1 MNLMLNITTLSLSSC
16 LFFYG
21 LSDEGKCRSI
31 NILICI
37 LLITLCFLATF
48 IISGVW
54 FYYTNG
60 LSLAEFSF
68 FGFAS
73 LFFNFEKLGL
83 YQQVTLLM
91 PFAFIALSFVII
103 FVAPLFKSQNHTI
116 YGDAHF
122 ASKKE
127 IKKMGFL
134 NGKGNIIVGS
144 YKGRLL
150 RYSLSNHMMVFAP
163 SRSGKGV
170 SLVIPNALEWQ
181 GSMLC
186 TDNKYEI
193 FEYTS
198 GFRKAKG
205 NEVYRFS
212 PASKEFKSH
221 RINPLDYIDK
231 ANPSKRVSDIQ
242 LILDILITGAEGENK
257 MWAEEAR
264 SLSTGL
270 LLWLMKSNRPFNLS
284 ELSAICKGQDLEEFL
299 SLVLEDSIIADNLI
313 SIDHAAYIAIQNFL
327 QKSSKEQSGVRSTL
341 ASMLRPWEDPF
352 ICAATSHSDFD
363 FRDMRKRPITVYLS
377 FGTSQISR
385 LAPVINLIVQLFL
398 NVMLDSIPGHDEPH
412 KVLCLLDEIN
422 RFGRMDKFKDGFGDL
437 AGYGVHLM
445 PIIQNIGQ
453 FYSTYG
459 SRDNSDIFFQNTDF
473 KVCFRQNAPTDKDF
487 VSNELGKKT
496 IRLKTRSYASNRA
509 GKNYNESFIERPLLT
524 PQEIGRYSMKK
535 QILITGDGVAECNKI
550 IYYKDRRFKNKI
562 LPPID
567 VPYHSPEFPIIDVK
581 KEDTPNANDVDTQER
596 VKEERKQAKLQAQ
609 EVGRAIAESINPL
622 VQKATSAIKQEKSE
636 IYVDKSTGEIL
647 DNLTSYFDEGDKQ

>member
-1 MNLMLNITTLSLSSC
+1 MNIALNTVTLLISSSL
-16 LFFYG
+16 LFYG
-21 LSDEGKCRSI
+21 LSLEAKYRAI
-31 NILICI
+31 NLLGRIALIILCVLAFFI
-37 LLITLCFLATF
+37 LNGLF
-48 IISGVW
+48 
-54 FYYTNG
+54 FYYANALPFTSFNPYSFASLYFNIGG
-60 LSLAEFSF
+60 LSL
-68 FGFAS
+68 
-73 LFFNFEKLGL
+73 
-83 YQQVTLLM
+83 YQQTTLLL
-91 PFAFIALSFVII
+91 PVITIALSVPII
-103 FVAPLFKSQNHTI
+103 IVAPLFKSANHKI

-122 ASKKE
+122 ASTRE

-134 NGKGNIIVGS
+134 NGKGNIVVGS

-150 RYSLSNHMMVFAP
+150 RYDLTNHMMVFAP

-198 GFRKAKG
+198 GYRKAKG
-205 NEVYRFS
+205 SEVYRFS

-221 RINPLDYIDK
+221 RINPLDYIDRD
-231 ANPSKRVSDIQ
+231 NPSKRVSDIQ
-242 LILDILITGAEGENK
+242 LILDILITGAEGEHK

-270 LLWLMKSNRPFNLS
+270 LLWLMRSNRPFTLS

-299 SLVLEDSIIADNLI
+299 TLVLEDSIIADNLI

-327 QKSSKEQSGVRSTL
+327 QKSTKEQSGVRSTL

-352 ICAATSHSDFD
+352 ICAATSQSDFD

-377 FGTSQISR
+377 FGTGQISR
-385 LAPVINLIVQLFL
+385 LAPVINIIVQLFL
-398 NVMLDSIPGHDEPH
+398 NVMLDSIPGNDEPH

-445 PIIQNIGQ
+445 PIIQNVGQ

-459 SRDNSDIFFQNTDF
+459 NRDNSDIFFQNTDL
-473 KVCFRQNAPTDKDF
+473 KICFRQNAATDKEF

-509 GKNYNESFIERPLLT
+509 GQNYNESFIERPLLT
-524 PQEIGRYSMKK
+524 SQEVGRYSEKK
-535 QILITGDGVAECNKI
+535 QILITGNGVVQCNKI
-550 IYYKDRRFKNKI
+550 IYYKDLRFKHKI
-562 LPPID
+562 LPPIE
-567 VPYHSPEFPIIDVK
+567 VPYHNPEFPIIDVK
-581 KEDTPNANDVDTQER
+581 KANSLGEEDAETINR
-596 VKEERKQAKLQAQ
+596 LKEEQQKTKVQAQ
-609 EVGRAIAESINPL
+609 AVGHAISESIKPL
-622 VQKATSAIKQEKSE
+622 IEKATSSFKQNKEE
-636 IYVDKSTGEIL
+636 VFVDKNTGEIL
-647 DNLTSYFDEGDKQ
+647 DSLTSYFDEGDK